1 MLWNSRQAGS
11 MGHLHIKSL
20 FLVNKL
26 SLNLLTCVSLD
37 SVTEGRKER
46 KKGRKVKACLEA
58 KARCCIVP
66 AYELGYFLIHMTE
79 THFTLLR

>member
-1 MLWNSRQAGS
+1 

-20 FLVNKL
+20 FLVQQTVSKF
-26 SLNLLTCVSLD
+26 VSLD

-46 KKGRKVKACLEA
+46 KKGKEGRKVKASLEA
-58 KARCCIVP
+58 KARCYIVP
-66 AYELGYFLIHMTE
+66 DYELGYFLIHMTE

>member
-1 MLWNSRQAGS
+1 

-20 FLVNKL
+20 FLVQQTVSKF
-26 SLNLLTCVSLD
+26 VSLD

-46 KKGRKVKACLEA
+46 KKGKEGRKVKASLEA
-58 KARCCIVP
+58 KARCYIVP
-66 AYELGYFLIHMTE
+66 AYELGSFLIHMTE